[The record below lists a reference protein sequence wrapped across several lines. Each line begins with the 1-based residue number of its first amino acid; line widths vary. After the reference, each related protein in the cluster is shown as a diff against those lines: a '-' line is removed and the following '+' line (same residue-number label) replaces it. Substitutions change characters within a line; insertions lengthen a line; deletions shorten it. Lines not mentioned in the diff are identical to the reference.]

1 MLLLANASTQ
11 AYIRD
16 EVFLKATRKTVRG
29 KTYTNHLLVE
39 SISTPSGPRHRT
51 ICSLGSLEPA
61 PRQYWLALGHKL
73 EAALGGQQS
82 LLPNAE
88 VDALRRRI
96 EAQAPSPSRP
106 APVSLI
112 LDQIEIA
119 EAREAGSVYVGH
131 QMWRRLQLDA
141 ILRKAGLNE
150 RARRLTEVMTLNRL
164 VAPSSEHAMPDWVRR
179 TALAD
184 VLHADFRQLNDEAL
198 YRNLDRLHPQRAL
211 IEGELAAHEKELFA
225 LPESIYLY
233 DLTSTY
239 FEGQALGNEKAKRGY
254 SRDQRPDCKQVVV
267 GLVLDGDGFPKAHE
281 VFDGNRNDSTTV
293 EDMLAALEKRV
304 GKKAGATVTVDRGM
318 AYAKNI
324 GQIQAR
330 GYHYLV
336 AARPEERWE
345 HEQEFVNESGWEE
358 IVRPPSPTNPGQ
370 KKTQVYLKQCV
381 AGEEVHVLCLS
392 EQRKQKDRAIREL
405 QEKRLLANLESM
417 ARGIAKRKKKP
428 RTEAEVHQ
436 AIGRL
441 RERYSRVGRYYQI
454 RYEAERR
461 ILNWEVDGEWK
472 RRAERLDGSYVLKT
486 DRRDMTKEE
495 VWRQYI
501 LLTRVEA
508 AFRAMKSP
516 LLERPIF
523 HQLVHRVEAHIFLCV
538 LAYHLLATVEK
549 TFLDQGVHTSWASLR
564 EQLAT
569 HQVVT
574 VVLPTSDGRQ
584 ICIRKAT
591 TPEPEHKRIYQLLGL
606 PDEILDSAQSRP
618 IVTERPC
625 K

>member
-1 MLLLANASTQ
+1 M
-11 AYIRD
+11 
-16 EVFLKATRKTVRG
+16 FLKPTHKTVRG

-39 SISTPSGPRHRT
+39 SISTPNGPRHRT
-51 ICSLGSLEPA
+51 ICSLGSLAPA
-61 PRQYWLALGHKL
+61 PREYWLALAHKL
-73 EAALGGQQS
+73 EAALSGQQS
-82 LLPNAE
+82 LLPDAE
-88 VDALRRRI
+88 VDSLRQRV
-96 EAQAPSPSRP
+96 EAQSPSGSSP
-106 APVSLI
+106 EWVSVI
-112 LDQIEIA
+112 LNQIEVA

-150 RARRLTEVMTLNRL
+150 RTRLLTEVMTINRL

-184 VLHADFRQLNDEAL
+184 LLHADFSLLNDEAL

-211 IEGELAAHEKELFA
+211 IEGELAAREKALFA

-239 FEGQALGNEKAKRGY
+239 FEGQALGNAKAKRGY
-254 SRDQRPDCKQVVV
+254 SRDKRPDCKQVVV

-293 EDMLAALEKRV
+293 DDMLAALEKRV
-304 GKKAGATVTVDRGM
+304 GKKADATVTVDRGM
-318 AYAKNI
+318 AYDKNI
-324 GQIQAR
+324 EQIRGR

-345 HEQEFVNESGWEE
+345 HEQEFVDESGWED
-358 IVRPPSPTNPGQ
+358 IVRQPSPTNPCQ
-370 KKTQVYLKQCV
+370 KQTQVRIKQCL

-392 EQRKQKDRAIREL
+392 EQRKEKDRAIREL

-417 ARGIAKRKKKP
+417 SRGIAKRKKKP
-428 RTEAEVHQ
+428 LTEAEVNQ

-461 ILNWEVDGEWK
+461 ALIWAVDGELK
-472 RRAERLDGSYVLKT
+472 RRAERLDGSYVLKS
-486 DRRDMTKEE
+486 DRRDQTKEE
-495 VWRQYI
+495 IWRQYI
-501 LLTRVEA
+501 LLTRVES

-516 LLERPIF
+516 LMERPIF
-523 HQLVHRVEAHIFLCV
+523 HQLAHRVETHIFLCV

-549 TFLDQGVHTSWASLR
+549 TFLDQGIHTSWASLR

-574 VVLPTSDGRQ
+574 VVLPTSDGQQ
-584 ICIRKAT
+584 ICVRKAT
-591 TPEPEHKRIYQLLGL
+591 TPEPEHQRIYQVLRIPDKLLD
-606 PDEILDSAQSRP
+606 PARSRP
-618 IVTERPC
+618 IVTERTC

>member
-1 MLLLANASTQ
+1 
-11 AYIRD
+11 
-16 EVFLKATRKTVRG
+16 VFLKATRKVVRG

-39 SISTPSGPRHRT
+39 SVSTPKGPRHHT
-51 ICSLGSLEPA
+51 ICSLGALQPA
-61 PRQYWLALGHKL
+61 PREHWLALAHKL
-73 EAALGGQQS
+73 EAALSGQQS
-82 LLPNAE
+82 LLPDAS
-88 VDALRRRI
+88 VDSLCQRVQARPLS
-96 EAQAPSPSRP
+96 AQPQR
-106 APVSLI
+106 VSVI
-112 LDQIEIA
+112 PDQIQIE
-119 EAREAGSVYVGH
+119 EAREAGSVYVAH
-131 QMWRRLQLDA
+131 QMWRRLKLDA
-141 ILRKAGLNE
+141 ILEKAGLNQ
-150 RARRLTEVMTLNRL
+150 RARLLTEVMAINRL
-164 VAPSSEHAMPDWVRR
+164 VAPASEHAMPDWVRR

-184 VLHADFRQLNDEAL
+184 LLDADFRRLNDEAL

-211 IEGELAAHEKELFA
+211 LEGELAAREKELFA

-239 FEGQALGNEKAKRGY
+239 FEGQALGNQKAKRGY

-293 EDMLAALEKRV
+293 DDMLAALEKRV
-304 GKKAGATVTVDRGM
+304 GKKADATVTVDRGM
-318 AYAKNI
+318 AYDKNI
-324 GQIQAR
+324 EQIRAR

-345 HEQEFVNESGWEE
+345 HEPEFAAESGWEE
-358 IVRPPSPTNPGQ
+358 IVRQPSPTNPCQ
-370 KKTQVYLKQCV
+370 KKTQVFLKPCLV
-381 AGEEVHVLCLS
+381 GEEVHVLCLS

-428 RTEAEVHQ
+428 RSEADVNQ

-461 ILNWEVDGEWK
+461 ALIWEADAALQ

-486 DRRDMTKEE
+486 DRRDLTKEE
-495 VWRQYI
+495 IWRHYI
-501 LLTRVEA
+501 LLTRVES

-516 LLERPIF
+516 LMERPIF
-523 HQLVHRVEAHIFLCV
+523 HHLAHRVETHIFLCV

-549 TFLDQGVHTSWASLR
+549 TFLDQGIHTSWASLR

-569 HQVVT
+569 HQIVT
-574 VVLPTSDGRQ
+574 VVLPTSDGQEIR
-584 ICIRKAT
+584 IRKAT
-591 TPEPEHKRIYQLLGL
+591 TAEPEHKAIYQVLRIPESL
-606 PDEILDSAQSRP
+606 PSR
-618 IVTERPC
+618 
-625 K
+625 

>member
-1 MLLLANASTQ
+1 
-11 AYIRD
+11 
-16 EVFLKATRKTVRG
+16 VFLKATRKVVRG

-39 SISTPSGPRHRT
+39 SVSTPKGPRHHT
-51 ICSLGSLEPA
+51 ICSLGALQPA
-61 PRQYWLALGHKL
+61 PREHWLALAHKL
-73 EAALGGQQS
+73 EAALSGQQS
-82 LLPNAE
+82 LLPDAS
-88 VDALRRRI
+88 VDSLCQRVQARPLS
-96 EAQAPSPSRP
+96 AQPQR
-106 APVSLI
+106 VSVI
-112 LDQIEIA
+112 PDQIQIE
-119 EAREAGSVYVGH
+119 EAREAGSVYVAH
-131 QMWRRLQLDA
+131 QMWRRLKLDA
-141 ILRKAGLNE
+141 ILEKAGLNQ
-150 RARRLTEVMTLNRL
+150 RARLLTEVMAINRL
-164 VAPSSEHAMPDWVRR
+164 VAPASEHAMPDWVRR

-184 VLHADFRQLNDEAL
+184 LLDADFRRLNDEAL

-211 IEGELAAHEKELFA
+211 LEGELAAREKELFA

-239 FEGQALGNEKAKRGY
+239 FEGQALGNQKAKRGY

-293 EDMLAALEKRV
+293 DDMLAALEKRV
-304 GKKAGATVTVDRGM
+304 GKKADATVTVDRGM
-318 AYAKNI
+318 AYDKNI
-324 GQIQAR
+324 EQIRAR

-345 HEQEFVNESGWEE
+345 HEPEFAAESGWEE
-358 IVRPPSPTNPGQ
+358 IVRQPSPTNPCQ
-370 KKTQVYLKQCV
+370 KKTQVFLKPCLV
-381 AGEEVHVLCLS
+381 GEEVHVLCLS

-428 RTEAEVHQ
+428 RSEADVNQ

-461 ILNWEVDGEWK
+461 ALIWEADAALQ

-486 DRRDMTKEE
+486 DRRDLTKEE
-495 VWRQYI
+495 IWRHYI
-501 LLTRVEA
+501 LLTRVES

-516 LLERPIF
+516 LMERPIF
-523 HQLVHRVEAHIFLCV
+523 HHLAHRVETHIFLCV

-549 TFLDQGVHTSWASLR
+549 TFLDQGIHTSWASLR

-569 HQVVT
+569 HQIVT
-574 VVLPTSDGRQ
+574 VVLPTSDGQEIRT
-584 ICIRKAT
+584 RKAT
-591 TPEPEHKRIYQLLGL
+591 TAEPEHKAIYQVLRI
-606 PDEILDSAQSRP
+606 PEIIIEPAGSR
-618 IVTERPC
+618 IVTERPRN
-625 K
+625 

>member
-1 MLLLANASTQ
+1 M
-11 AYIRD
+11 
-16 EVFLKATRKTVRG
+16 FLKATRKTVRG
-29 KTYTNHLLVE
+29 KSYTNHLLVE
-39 SISTPSGPRHRT
+39 SITTPKGPRHRT

-61 PRQYWLALGHKL
+61 PREHWLALAHRL
-73 EAALGGQQS
+73 QAALSGQQS
-82 LLPNAE
+82 LLPDPE
-88 VDALRRRI
+88 VDSLRQRI
-96 EAQAPSPSRP
+96 EALPSSDRHPEW
-106 APVSLI
+106 VSVI
-112 LDQIEIA
+112 LDQVEVR

-131 QMWRRLQLDA
+131 QMWLRLRLDA
-141 ILRKAGLNE
+141 ILEKAGLNE
-150 RARRLTEVMTLNRL
+150 RARLLTEVMTINRL
-164 VAPSSEHAMPDWVRR
+164 VAPCSEHAMPDWVRR

-184 VLHADFRQLNDEAL
+184 LLRADFSLLNDESL

-211 IEGELAAHEKELFA
+211 IEGELAAREKELFA

-239 FEGQALGNEKAKRGY
+239 FEGQALANQKAKRGH

-293 EDMLAALEKRV
+293 DDMLAALEKRV
-304 GKKAGATVTVDRGM
+304 GKKAGATVTVERGM
-318 AYAKNI
+318 AYDKNI
-324 GQIQAR
+324 GQIHSR

-336 AARPEERWE
+336 AARSEERWE
-345 HEQEFVNESGWEE
+345 HEPEFAEESGWED
-358 IVRPPSPTNPGQ
+358 IDRQPSPANPCQ
-370 KKTQVYLKQCV
+370 KKTQVCIKQCV
-381 AGEEVHVLCLS
+381 AGEEVRVLCVS
-392 EQRKQKDRAIREL
+392 EQRRQKDRAIREL
-405 QEKRLLANLESM
+405 QEKRLLADLESLS
-417 ARGIAKRKKKP
+417 RGIAKRKKKP
-428 RTEAEVHQ
+428 LTPAEVNQ

-461 ILNWEVDGEWK
+461 ALIWEADAELK

-486 DRRDMTKEE
+486 DRHDLTKEE
-495 VWRQYI
+495 IWRQYM
-501 LLTRVEA
+501 LLTRVES

-516 LLERPIF
+516 LMERPIF
-523 HQLVHRVEAHIFLCV
+523 HQLAHRVETHIFLCV
-538 LAYHLLATVEK
+538 LAYHLLVTVEK
-549 TFLDQGVHTSWASLR
+549 TFLDQGIPTSWDWLR

-574 VVLPTSDGRQ
+574 VVLPTSDGQEIR
-584 ICIRKAT
+584 IRKAT
-591 TPEPEHKRIYQLLGL
+591 TPEPEHQAIYQALRI
-606 PDEILDSAQSRP
+606 PETIIEPVRSR

>member
-1 MLLLANASTQ
+1 M
-11 AYIRD
+11 
-16 EVFLKATRKTVRG
+16 FLKATRKVVRG

-39 SISTPSGPRHRT
+39 SVSTPKGPRHHT
-51 ICSLGSLEPA
+51 ICSLGALQPA
-61 PRQYWLALGHKL
+61 PREHWLALAHKL
-73 EAALGGQQS
+73 EAALSGQQS
-82 LLPNAE
+82 LLPDAS
-88 VDALRRRI
+88 VDSLCQRVQARPLS
-96 EAQAPSPSRP
+96 AQPQR
-106 APVSLI
+106 VSVI
-112 LDQIEIA
+112 PDQIQIE
-119 EAREAGSVYVGH
+119 EAREAGSVYVAH
-131 QMWRRLQLDA
+131 QMWRRLKLDA
-141 ILRKAGLNE
+141 ILEKAGLNQ
-150 RARRLTEVMTLNRL
+150 RARLLTEVMAINRL
-164 VAPSSEHAMPDWVRR
+164 VAPASEHAMPDWVRR

-184 VLHADFRQLNDEAL
+184 LLDADFRRLNDEAL

-211 IEGELAAHEKELFA
+211 LEGELAAREKELFA

-239 FEGQALGNEKAKRGY
+239 FEGQALGNQKAKRGY

-293 EDMLAALEKRV
+293 DDMLAALEKRV
-304 GKKAGATVTVDRGM
+304 GKKADATVTVDRGM
-318 AYAKNI
+318 AYDKNI
-324 GQIQAR
+324 EQIRAR

-345 HEQEFVNESGWEE
+345 HEPEFAAESGWEE
-358 IVRPPSPTNPGQ
+358 IVRQPSPTNPCQ
-370 KKTQVYLKQCV
+370 KKTQVFLKPCLV
-381 AGEEVHVLCLS
+381 GEEVHVLCLS

-428 RTEAEVHQ
+428 RSEADVNQ

-461 ILNWEVDGEWK
+461 ALIWEADAALQ

-486 DRRDMTKEE
+486 DRRDLTKEE
-495 VWRQYI
+495 IWRHYI
-501 LLTRVEA
+501 LLTRVES

-516 LLERPIF
+516 LMERPIF
-523 HQLVHRVEAHIFLCV
+523 HHLAHRVETHIFLCV

-549 TFLDQGVHTSWASLR
+549 TFLDQGIHTSWASLR

-569 HQVVT
+569 HQIVT
-574 VVLPTSDGRQ
+574 VVLPTSDGQEIRT
-584 ICIRKAT
+584 RKAT
-591 TPEPEHKRIYQLLGL
+591 TAEPEHKAIYQVLRI
-606 PDEILDSAQSRP
+606 PEIITEPVGSR
-618 IVTERPC
+618 IVTERPRN
-625 K
+625 

>member
-1 MLLLANASTQ
+1 
-11 AYIRD
+11 
-16 EVFLKATRKTVRG
+16 VFLKATRKTVRG

-39 SISTPSGPRHRT
+39 SISTPKGPRHHT
-51 ICSLGSLEPA
+51 ICSLGALQPA
-61 PRQYWLALGHKL
+61 PREHWLALAHKL
-73 EAALGGQQS
+73 EAALSGQQS
-82 LLPNAE
+82 LLPDAE
-88 VDALRRRI
+88 VDSLRRCV
-96 EAQAPSPSRP
+96 EAHPPSGPRAKS
-106 APVSLI
+106 VSVN
-112 LDQIEIA
+112 LDQIEVQ

-131 QMWRRLQLDA
+131 QMWRRLQLEA

-150 RARRLTEVMTLNRL
+150 RTRLLTEVMTINRL

-184 VLHADFRQLNDEAL
+184 LLHADFSLLNDEAL

-211 IEGELAAHEKELFA
+211 IEGALAAREKELFA

-239 FEGQALGNEKAKRGY
+239 FEGKALRNEKAKRGY
-254 SRDQRPDCKQVVV
+254 SRDQRPDCKQVVI

-281 VFDGNRNDSTTV
+281 VFDGNRNDSTTI
-293 EDMLAALEKRV
+293 EDMLTALEKRV

-318 AYAKNI
+318 AYDKNI
-324 GQIQAR
+324 QQICSR

-345 HEQEFVNESGWEE
+345 HEQEFAEEAGWED
-358 IVRPPSPTNPGQ
+358 IVRQPSPTNPCQ
-370 KKTQVYLKQCV
+370 RKTQVSLKQCLV
-381 AGEEVHVLCLS
+381 GEEVHVLCLS
-392 EQRKQKDRAIREL
+392 EQRKEKDRAIREL

-417 ARGIAKRKKKP
+417 SRGIAKRKKKP
-428 RTEAEVHQ
+428 RSEAEVNQ

-454 RYEAERR
+454 RYEAEPRAL
-461 ILNWEVDGEWK
+461 IWEADAALK

-486 DRRDMTKEE
+486 DRRDLTKEE
-495 VWRQYI
+495 IWRHYI
-501 LLTRVEA
+501 LLTRVES

-516 LLERPIF
+516 LMERPIF
-523 HQLVHRVEAHIFLCV
+523 HHLAHRVETHIFLCV

-549 TFLDQGVHTSWASLR
+549 TFLDHGIHTSWATLR
-564 EQLAT
+564 EQLAS

-574 VVLPTSDGRQ
+574 VVLPTSDGQEIR
-584 ICIRKAT
+584 IRKAT
-591 TPEPEHKRIYQLLGL
+591 TAEPEHKAIYQVLRI
-606 PDEILDSAQSRP
+606 PEIIIEQVGSR
-618 IVTERPC
+618 IVTERPRN
-625 K
+625 

>member
-1 MLLLANASTQ
+1 M
-11 AYIRD
+11 
-16 EVFLKATRKTVRG
+16 FLKPTRKTVRG

-39 SISTPSGPRHRT
+39 SISTPNGPRHRT

-61 PRQYWLALGHKL
+61 PRPQWLALAHKL
-73 EAALGGQQS
+73 EAALSGQPS
-82 LLPNAE
+82 LLPDAE
-88 VDALRRRI
+88 VEALRQRI
-96 EAQAPSPSRP
+96 EARPPSAPRSDWVSVVP
-106 APVSLI
+106 A
-112 LDQIEIA
+112 QIEIQ

-131 QMWRRLQLDA
+131 QMWQRLRLDA
-141 ILRKAGLNE
+141 ILQKAGLNE
-150 RARRLTEVMTLNRL
+150 RTRLLTEVMTINRL
-164 VAPSSEHAMPDWVRR
+164 VAPCSEHAMPDWVRR

-184 VLHADFRQLNDEAL
+184 LLQADFRLLNDEAL

-211 IEGELAAHEKELFA
+211 IEGELAAHEKTLFA

-254 SRDQRPDCKQVVV
+254 SRDKRPDCKQVVV

-281 VFDGNRNDSTTV
+281 VFAGNRNDSTTV

-304 GKKAGATVTVDRGM
+304 GKKAGVTVTVDRGM
-318 AYAKNI
+318 AYEKNI
-324 GQIQAR
+324 EQIRDQ

-336 AARPEERWE
+336 AARPEERWQ
-345 HEQEFVNESGWEE
+345 HEPEFVEESGWEE
-358 IVRPPSPTNPGQ
+358 IVRPPSPTNPCQ
-370 KKTQVYLKQCV
+370 KKTQVYLKQCL

-392 EQRKQKDRAIREL
+392 EQRKEKDRAIREL
-405 QEKRLLANLESM
+405 QEKRLLADLESL
-417 ARGIAKRKKKP
+417 ARGIAQRKKKP
-428 RTEAEVHQ
+428 RTEAEVNQ

-454 RYEAERR
+454 GYEAERR
-461 ILNWEVDGEWK
+461 ALSWAADGELK
-472 RRAERLDGSYVLKT
+472 RRAERLDGSYVLKS
-486 DRRDMTKEE
+486 DRRDLTKEE
-495 VWRQYI
+495 IWRQYI
-501 LLTRVEA
+501 LLTRVES

-516 LLERPIF
+516 LMERPIF
-523 HQLVHRVEAHIFLCV
+523 HQLVHRVETHIFLCV

-549 TFLDQGVHTSWASLR
+549 TFLDQGIHTSWASLR

-574 VVLPTSDGRQ
+574 VVLPTSDGQQ
-584 ICIRKAT
+584 ICIRRAT
-591 TPEPEHKRIYQLLGL
+591 TPEPEHERIYRILRVSGNLLD
-606 PDEILDSAQSRP
+606 PVRSRP
-618 IVTERPC
+618 IVTERTC

>member
-1 MLLLANASTQ
+1 M
-11 AYIRD
+11 
-16 EVFLKATRKTVRG
+16 FLKATRKVVRG

-39 SISTPSGPRHRT
+39 SVSTPKGPRHHT
-51 ICSLGSLEPA
+51 ICSLGALQPA
-61 PRQYWLALGHKL
+61 PREHWLALAHKL
-73 EAALGGQQS
+73 EAALSGQQS
-82 LLPNAE
+82 LLPDAS
-88 VDALRRRI
+88 VDSLCQRVQARPLS
-96 EAQAPSPSRP
+96 AQPQR
-106 APVSLI
+106 VSVI
-112 LDQIEIA
+112 PDQIQIE
-119 EAREAGSVYVGH
+119 EAREAGSVYVAH
-131 QMWRRLQLDA
+131 QMWRRLKLDA
-141 ILRKAGLNE
+141 ILEKAGLNQ
-150 RARRLTEVMTLNRL
+150 RARLLTEVMAINRL
-164 VAPSSEHAMPDWVRR
+164 VAPASEHAMPDWVRR

-184 VLHADFRQLNDEAL
+184 LLDADFRRLNDEAL

-211 IEGELAAHEKELFA
+211 LEGELATREKELFA

-239 FEGQALGNEKAKRGY
+239 FEGQALGNQKAKRGY

-293 EDMLAALEKRV
+293 DDMLAALEKRV
-304 GKKAGATVTVDRGM
+304 GKKADATVTVDRGM
-318 AYAKNI
+318 AYDKNI
-324 GQIQAR
+324 EQIRAR

-345 HEQEFVNESGWEE
+345 HEPEFAAESGWEE
-358 IVRPPSPTNPGQ
+358 IVRQPSPTNPCQ
-370 KKTQVYLKQCV
+370 KKTQVFLKPCLV
-381 AGEEVHVLCLS
+381 GEEVHVLCLS

-428 RTEAEVHQ
+428 RSEADVNQ

-461 ILNWEVDGEWK
+461 ALIWEADAALQ

-486 DRRDMTKEE
+486 DRRDLTKEE
-495 VWRQYI
+495 IWRHYI
-501 LLTRVEA
+501 LLTRVES

-516 LLERPIF
+516 LMERPIF
-523 HQLVHRVEAHIFLCV
+523 HHLAHRVETHIFLCV

-549 TFLDQGVHTSWASLR
+549 TFLDQGIHTSWASLR

-569 HQVVT
+569 HQIVT
-574 VVLPTSDGRQ
+574 VVLPTSDGQEIRT
-584 ICIRKAT
+584 RKAT
-591 TPEPEHKRIYQLLGL
+591 TAEPEHKAIYQVLRI
-606 PDEILDSAQSRP
+606 PEIITEPVGSR
-618 IVTERPC
+618 IVTERPRN
-625 K
+625 

>member
-1 MLLLANASTQ
+1 M
-11 AYIRD
+11 
-16 EVFLKATRKTVRG
+16 FLKATRKVVRG

-39 SISTPSGPRHRT
+39 SVSTPKGPRHHT
-51 ICSLGSLEPA
+51 ICSLGALQPA
-61 PRQYWLALGHKL
+61 PREHWLALAHKL
-73 EAALGGQQS
+73 EAALSGQQS
-82 LLPNAE
+82 LLPDAS
-88 VDALRRRI
+88 VDSLCQRVQARPLS
-96 EAQAPSPSRP
+96 AQPQR
-106 APVSLI
+106 VSVI
-112 LDQIEIA
+112 PDQIQIE
-119 EAREAGSVYVGH
+119 EAREAGSVYVAH
-131 QMWRRLQLDA
+131 QMWRRLKLDA
-141 ILRKAGLNE
+141 ILEKAGLNQ
-150 RARRLTEVMTLNRL
+150 RARLLTEVMAINRL
-164 VAPSSEHAMPDWVRR
+164 VAPASEHAMPDWVRR

-184 VLHADFRQLNDEAL
+184 LLDADFRRLNDEAL

-211 IEGELAAHEKELFA
+211 LEGELATREKELFA

-239 FEGQALGNEKAKRGY
+239 FEGQALGNQKAKRGY

-293 EDMLAALEKRV
+293 DDMLAALEKRV
-304 GKKAGATVTVDRGM
+304 GKKADATVTVDRGM
-318 AYAKNI
+318 AYDKNI
-324 GQIQAR
+324 EQIRAR

-345 HEQEFVNESGWEE
+345 HEPEFAAESGWEE
-358 IVRPPSPTNPGQ
+358 IVRQPSPTNPCQ
-370 KKTQVYLKQCV
+370 KKTQVFLKPCLV
-381 AGEEVHVLCLS
+381 GEEVHVLCLS

-428 RTEAEVHQ
+428 RSEADVNQ

-461 ILNWEVDGEWK
+461 ALIWEADAALQ

-486 DRRDMTKEE
+486 DRRDLTKEE
-495 VWRQYI
+495 IWRHYI
-501 LLTRVEA
+501 LLTRVES

-516 LLERPIF
+516 LMERPIF
-523 HQLVHRVEAHIFLCV
+523 HHLAHRVETHIFLCV

-549 TFLDQGVHTSWASLR
+549 TFLDQGIHTSWASLR

-569 HQVVT
+569 HQIVT
-574 VVLPTSDGRQ
+574 VVLPTSDGQEIR
-584 ICIRKAT
+584 IRKAT
-591 TPEPEHKRIYQLLGL
+591 TAEPEHKAIYQVLRI
-606 PDEILDSAQSRP
+606 PEIITEPVGSR
-618 IVTERPC
+618 IVTERPRN
-625 K
+625 